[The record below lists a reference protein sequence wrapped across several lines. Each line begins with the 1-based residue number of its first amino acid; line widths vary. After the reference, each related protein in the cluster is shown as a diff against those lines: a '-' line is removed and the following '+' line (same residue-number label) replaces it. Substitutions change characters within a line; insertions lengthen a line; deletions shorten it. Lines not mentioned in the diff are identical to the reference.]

1 MAESRNILVGAAQV
15 WLTKVDSESGAGA
28 AWNSTLSAETPTGAP
43 AEADFRNV
51 GFTMEGVEVS
61 YEPDFGDVEVDQ
73 LLDSA
78 RIFKQSM
85 RVTVNT
91 TFAEATLENLVVVW
105 GQQNGTLTSS
115 GTGAAAVETLEM
127 TGGSL
132 GDDPVERG
140 ILFVGKAPRVTG
152 RKERVY
158 HLRRAIQT
166 ESSSHALRRTEVTG
180 LPVSFRVLPNA
191 ASSTAAYGHI
201 IDRAQTA
208 ASTFVGSGA

>member
-1 MAESRNILVGAAQV
+1 M
-15 WLTKVDSESGAGA
+15 WLTTVDSESGAGT
-28 AWNSTLSAETPTGAP
+28 AWDTALSKATPTEAP
-43 AEADFRNV
+43 PAADFRNV

-78 RIFKQSM
+78 RVFKQSM

-91 TFAEATLENLVVVW
+91 TLAEATLENLVVVW
-105 GQQNGTLTSS
+105 GQQNGTLTTTGS
-115 GTGAAAVETLEM
+115 GATAVSTLDM

-152 RKERVY
+152 RRERVY

-191 ASSTAAYGHI
+191 AASGAPYGRV
-201 IDRAQTA
+201 IDRAVTS
-208 ASTFVGSGA
+208 ASTFSGTGA